1 MLPAVFVSAE
11 TGKFWYGTLK
21 EEYWLEMVGK
31 NIRSRARQVSR
42 GDNTPGKIDSESDAR
57 MPFQYVCIH
66 QLSGKV
72 GELTE
77 KRLTKR
83 RIRRRNSLDCTVGQW
98 NCSIEYRVFEYEDIY
113 IHGYILW
120 GETKR
125 RRRRWRI
132 RRVEIELSRC
142 NIGASSKM
150 FVLYVTCIDARAAYP
165 LHLSLPLRGGR
176 GRGTR
181 LFTYYRGR
189 RQTQF
194 AWFPRFR
201 ASRRTVE
208 KCEETFA
215 RYNLWWDGDKARK

>member
-1 MLPAVFVSAE
+1 MNSRLPATVLRARGSFPNVTCIHAYIRKFRYDRRKSREPMLPTVFVSAE

-57 MPFQYVCIH
+57 MPFQYVCMH

-113 IHGYILW
+113 TWIYSLGRN
-120 GETKR
+120 EATKATMKDTP
-125 RRRRWRI
+125 
-132 RRVEIELSRC
+132 S
-142 NIGASSKM
+142 
-150 FVLYVTCIDARAAYP
+150 
-165 LHLSLPLRGGR
+165 
-176 GRGTR
+176 
-181 LFTYYRGR
+181 
-189 RQTQF
+189 
-194 AWFPRFR
+194 
-201 ASRRTVE
+201 
-208 KCEETFA
+208 
-215 RYNLWWDGDKARK
+215 

>member
-1 MLPAVFVSAE
+1 MPVGLFQTLHVYTRTYVNFDTIEEGRKSREPMLPAVFVSAE

-57 MPFQYVCIH
+57 MPFQYVCMH

-113 IHGYILW
+113 TWIYSLGRN
-120 GETKR
+120 EATKATMKDTP
-125 RRRRWRI
+125 
-132 RRVEIELSRC
+132 S
-142 NIGASSKM
+142 
-150 FVLYVTCIDARAAYP
+150 
-165 LHLSLPLRGGR
+165 
-176 GRGTR
+176 
-181 LFTYYRGR
+181 
-189 RQTQF
+189 
-194 AWFPRFR
+194 
-201 ASRRTVE
+201 
-208 KCEETFA
+208 
-215 RYNLWWDGDKARK
+215 

>member
-1 MLPAVFVSAE
+1 MLPTVFVSAE

-98 NCSIEYRVFEYEDIY
+98 NCSIEYRVFESYTKIY
-113 IHGYILW
+113 IYMDIFSGEKRSDEGDDEGYAELKSSCRVAISLRV
-120 GETKR
+120 R
-125 RRRRWRI
+125 RC
-132 RRVEIELSRC
+132 LS
-142 NIGASSKM
+142 S
-150 FVLYVTCIDARAAYP
+150 T
-165 LHLSLPLRGGR
+165 
-176 GRGTR
+176 
-181 LFTYYRGR
+181 
-189 RQTQF
+189 
-194 AWFPRFR
+194 
-201 ASRRTVE
+201 
-208 KCEETFA
+208 
-215 RYNLWWDGDKARK
+215 